1 MVDFFEED
9 LKFINNES
17 KYWEFIRCL
26 RNDKRVKHGFIKQNY
41 ISEDIHLKFME
52 KYGNMFY
59 ICLYKNKPAGYIGC
73 INKDIR
79 VAVHPDFQGNGIGSF
94 MVNKLMEL
102 DSEAFA
108 KVKLDNKASLRLF
121 EKCGFEKKYYILEKD
136 AP

>member
-1 MVDFFEED
+1 MDN
-9 LKFINNES
+9 LKFVNNEY

-26 RNDKRVKHGFIKQNY
+26 RNDERVKSGFIEQEH

-59 ICLYKNKPAGYIGC
+59 ICLYKNKPAGYVGC

-79 VAVHPDFQGNGIGSF
+79 VAVHPNFQGKGVGSF
-94 MVNKLMEL
+94 MINKLMEL
-102 DSEAFA
+102 KPLALA

-121 EKCGFEKKYYILEKD
+121 EKCGFKKKYYILEKD
-136 AP
+136 APQSI